1 MCVYILFILLKAP
14 ASSLKQSEASLLLHG
29 YHCNLSNHLLK
40 ENAEQILQWS
50 YRGVCI
56 IIIPMLQPYL
66 KQVREETLG
75 LITTRLMIVPNEDE
89 KKIKETDSVFSI
101 FSYLHIQEK
110 WNDLSYIS
118 NILNILPDET
128 HIKAKAILHHYNQH
142 LLDYCYIMSMKKRLP
157 ALQGEEEVSQGDDA
171 AVQITV
177 KDTIPEVTYGNCMEL
192 WRFLLIE
199 GAGIDRSKTI
209 WCSVQPSN
217 SCVITFYIPRR
228 HTRDVIDATSRGPLL
243 WSLLELGVLRI
254 SIDHNP
260 GSWYIDIKWSTV
272 CYSIQQTL
280 LNGGDLLRS
289 TKVSFVYCE
298 SSVTYEHRGSM
309 LTLCC

>member
-1 MCVYILFILLKAP
+1 
-14 ASSLKQSEASLLLHG
+14 
-29 YHCNLSNHLLK
+29 
-40 ENAEQILQWS
+40 
-50 YRGVCI
+50 
-56 IIIPMLQPYL
+56 MLQPYL

-75 LITTRLMIVPNEDE
+75 LINTGLMMVSEEDV
-89 KKIKETDSVFSI
+89 KKIKEADSVGSI
-101 FSYLHIQEK
+101 FSYLNIQEE

-118 NILNILPDET
+118 TVVNILPKESLNE
-128 HIKAKAILHHYNQH
+128 AEAVLYHYEQH
-142 LLDYCYIMSMKKRLP
+142 LLDYRYIMSMKKRLP

-177 KDTIPEVTYGNCMEL
+177 KDTIPEVTYGRCMEL

-199 GAGIDRSKTI
+199 GAGIDRSKTR
-209 WCSVQPSN
+209 WYPVQPGN

-260 GSWYIDIKWSTV
+260 GSWHIDIKWSTI

-289 TKVSFVYCE
+289 TKVSALCSE
-298 SSVTYEHRGSM
+298 SCSSSVTYETCRIHGS
-309 LTLCC
+309 